1 MAVAVEKEFGIVANL
16 KEGHG
21 GIFEVALNGR
31 VVFSNLE
38 EGRFPENEEIFQKIR
53 EYQGSPDKSTSSAR
67 RDDQDAQTPGGESG
81 SGCCC
86 PGGSRG
92 QG

>member
-1 MAVAVEKEFGIVANL
+1 MAAAVEKEFGIVANL

-38 EGRFPENEEIFQKIR
+38 EGRFPENEEIFRKIR
-53 EYQGSPDKSTSSAR
+53 EHQGLPEKSTPSAPGREEDPQTQGSE
-67 RDDQDAQTPGGESG
+67 PG
-81 SGCCC
+81 
-86 PGGSRG
+86 
-92 QG
+92 